1 MATRLATQ
9 LQAAEA
15 TDPTC
20 GTSAPSAQC
29 VRWRHDI
36 DAAVSHLINIRRN
49 ACDWHLLEEFT
60 YVHLYRALQVPSPPF
75 FARLGATCSQ
85 WVLYLAVFSVF
96 VRTLR
101 GDWRLCTSCRLTRC
115 SSP

>member
-1 MATRLATQ
+1 VATRLATQ

-29 VRWRHDI
+29 ARWRHDI

-60 YVHLYRALQVPSPPF
+60 YVHLYRALQVPFWPF
-75 FARLGATCSQ
+75 PQSGLVGLF
-85 WVLYLAVFSVF
+85 YLAVFFVF
-96 VRTLR
+96 FRTLR
-101 GDWRLCTSCRLTRC
+101 GGRRSCTSCRLTRC